1 MRILFLNK
9 REVERL
15 LDMREVMDVVE
26 KAFKEK
32 GLGLVEMPPKVYVSI
47 REHNGDFR
55 VMPAYLKGLN
65 VAGVKIVSVYPDNP
79 RSYQLPTVLALVELL
94 DPKTGMPMAIMDGT
108 SITTF
113 RTGAAGGIAVKY
125 LARRNSRVIAII
137 GAGVQGRGQL
147 MAINEVLK
155 GKISEV
161 KVYDIKREASL
172 KFKKE
177 MEEKLGLNVIVAE
190 EPEYA
195 VRGADIIVTVTPARG
210 PIVRNEWIEEG
221 VHINA
226 IGADA
231 PGKEELDPMILRRA
245 KIIVDDIEQAIH
257 SGEVNVPIR
266 KGIISE
272 RDIYA
277 ELSEILLGSK
287 VGRISDEEIT
297 IFDSTGLALQD
308 ICTGWLVYRK
318 ALKAEV
324 GTWLEV

>member
-1 MRILFLNK
+1 MR
-9 REVERL
+9 
-15 LDMREVMDVVE
+15 
-26 KAFKEK
+26 
-32 GLGLVEMPPKVYVSI
+32 
-47 REHNGDFR
+47 
-55 VMPAYLKGLN
+55 
-65 VAGVKIVSVYPDNP
+65 
-79 RSYQLPTVLALVELL
+79 
-94 DPKTGMPMAIMDGT
+94 
-108 SITTF
+108 
-113 RTGAAGGIAVKY
+113 
-125 LARRNSRVIAII
+125 
-137 GAGVQGRGQL
+137 
-147 MAINEVLK
+147 
-155 GKISEV
+155 
-161 KVYDIKREASL
+161 VYDIKREASL